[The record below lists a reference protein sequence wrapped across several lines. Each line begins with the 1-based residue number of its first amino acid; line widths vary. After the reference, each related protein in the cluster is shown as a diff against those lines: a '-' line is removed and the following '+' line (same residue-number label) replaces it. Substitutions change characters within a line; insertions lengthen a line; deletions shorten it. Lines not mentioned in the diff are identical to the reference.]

1 MLTLKLVETLV
12 LKIWRQ
18 DIARIDNLLRLTHSK
33 SGWRRQFIDGQSRRL
48 SILVSAK
55 SEADLPV
62 EILNIFDLALLWLI
76 ISLNR
81 ASNYLLISQSL
92 LNYHIRIL
100 IAPSSRRMLESLSSG
115 HQSFV
120 HAFFGSRNL
129 SRDYLVRHC
138 GKLNQILAR

>member
-1 MLTLKLVETLV
+1 LLTLKLVEALV
-12 LKIWRQ
+12 LKIWGQ
-18 DIARIDNLLRLTHSK
+18 DIARIEHLLRLAHGK
-33 SGWRRQFIDGQSRRL
+33 CGWRRQLIDGGSKRL

-81 ASNYLLISQSL
+81 ASNHLLISQSL
-92 LNYHIRIL
+92 LNYHILIL
-100 IAPSSRRMLESLSSG
+100 QAPSSWWMLEGLSSS

-120 HAFFGSRNL
+120 HAFFGSRHL